1 MEVNYN
7 NTQKITYNAAGY
19 EVVEDKNTTNSAF
32 ANDYDEAKKASNEK
46 SNSIF
51 ADSTDDAREA
61 NKKEEKVS
69 ETKTDAEIREETKK
83 LLEDINSLFKTGLT
97 VEELEQLKELLK
109 AIKEAIKEAQE
120 NNTSTTSIETM
131 ISDME
136 KAIMMLQKRIG
147 GEAVI
152 KADKESDPSDDNML
166 GFASRLEAIEG
177 SLKDLEQGNQDKGIS
192 STSTSEELE
201 LLNRLKQNQ

>member
-19 EVVEDKNTTNSAF
+19 EVVEDKNSTNSAF
-32 ANDYDEAKKASNEK
+32 ANDFDEAQKASNNK

-51 ADSTDDAREA
+51 AESTDEAREA
-61 NKKEEKVS
+61 NKEEEKVS

-97 VEELEQLKELLK
+97 VEELEKLKELLK
-109 AIKEAIKEAQE
+109 AIKDAIKEAKE
-120 NNTSTTSIETM
+120 NNTSTSDIETM
-131 ISDME
+131 IDDLE
-136 KAIMMLQKRIG
+136 KAMMLLQKRIG

-152 KADKESDPSDDNML
+152 KADKENNPNDDML
-166 GFASRLEAIEG
+166 GFASRIEG
-177 SLKDLEQGNQDKGIS
+177 IEKSLKDLEQGNQDKGIS
-192 STSTSEELE
+192 SASTNEELE
-201 LLNRLKQNQ
+201 LLNKLKQNQ

>member
-1 MEVNYN
+1 MNYN

-19 EVVEDKNTTNSAF
+19 EVVEEKNTVNSAF

-61 NKKEEKVS
+61 NKKEEKIS
-69 ETKTDAEIREETKK
+69 ETQTDAEIREETKK

-97 VEELEQLKELLK
+97 VEELEKLKELLK
-109 AIKEAIKEAQE
+109 AIKDAIKDAEK
-120 NNTSTTSIETM
+120 NNSSTSDIETM

-136 KAIMMLQKRIG
+136 KAMMLLQKRIG

-152 KADKESDPSDDNML
+152 KADKENNPNDDML
-166 GFASRLEAIEG
+166 GFASRIEG
-177 SLKDLEQGNQDKGIS
+177 IEKSLKDLEQGNQDKGIS

>member
-19 EVVEDKNTTNSAF
+19 EVVEDKNSTNSAF
-32 ANDYDEAKKASNEK
+32 ANDFDEAQKASNNK

-51 ADSTDDAREA
+51 AEGTDEAREA
-61 NKKEEKVS
+61 NKEEEKVS

-97 VEELEQLKELLK
+97 VEELEKLKELLK
-109 AIKEAIKEAQE
+109 AIKDAIKEAKE
-120 NNTSTTSIETM
+120 NNTSTSDIETM
-131 ISDME
+131 IDDLE
-136 KAIMMLQKRIG
+136 KAMMLLQKRIG

-152 KADKESDPSDDNML
+152 KADKENNPNDDML
-166 GFASRLEAIEG
+166 GFESRIEG
-177 SLKDLEQGNQDKGIS
+177 IEKSLKDLEQGNQDKGIS
-192 STSTSEELE
+192 SASTNEELE
-201 LLNRLKQNQ
+201 LLNKLKQNQ

>member
-1 MEVNYN
+1 MNYN

-19 EVVEDKNTTNSAF
+19 EVVEEKNTVNSAF

-61 NKKEEKVS
+61 NKKEEKIS
-69 ETKTDAEIREETKK
+69 ETQTDAEIREETKK

-97 VEELEQLKELLK
+97 VEELEKLKELLK
-109 AIKEAIKEAQE
+109 AIKDAIKDAEK
-120 NNTSTTSIETM
+120 NNSSTSDIEMM

-136 KAIMMLQKRIG
+136 KAMMLLQKRIG

-152 KADKESDPSDDNML
+152 KADKENNPNDDML
-166 GFASRLEAIEG
+166 GFASRIEG
-177 SLKDLEQGNQDKGIS
+177 IEKSLKDLEQGNQDKGIS

-201 LLNRLKQNQ
+201 LLNRLKQNQE

>member
-19 EVVEDKNTTNSAF
+19 EVVEDKNSTNSAF
-32 ANDYDEAKKASNEK
+32 ANDFDEAQKASNNK

-51 ADSTDDAREA
+51 AEGTDEAREA
-61 NKKEEKVS
+61 NKEEEKVS

-97 VEELEQLKELLK
+97 VEELEKLKELLK
-109 AIKEAIKEAQE
+109 AIKDAIKEAKE
-120 NNTSTTSIETM
+120 NNTSTSDIETM
-131 ISDME
+131 IDDLE
-136 KAIMMLQKRIG
+136 KAMMLLQKRIG

-152 KADKESDPSDDNML
+152 KADKENNPNDDML
-166 GFASRLEAIEG
+166 GFASRIEG
-177 SLKDLEQGNQDKGIS
+177 IEKSLKDLEQGNQDKGIS
-192 STSTSEELE
+192 SASTNEELE
-201 LLNRLKQNQ
+201 LLNKLKQNQ

>member
-1 MEVNYN
+1 MNYN

-19 EVVEDKNTTNSAF
+19 EVVEDKNTVNSAF

-61 NKKEEKVS
+61 NKKEEKIS
-69 ETKTDAEIREETKK
+69 ETQTDAEIREETKK

-97 VEELEQLKELLK
+97 VEELEKLKELLK
-109 AIKEAIKEAQE
+109 AIKDAIKDAEK
-120 NNTSTTSIETM
+120 NNSSTSDIEMM

-136 KAIMMLQKRIG
+136 KAMMLLQKRIG

-152 KADKESDPSDDNML
+152 KADKENNPNDDML
-166 GFASRLEAIEG
+166 GFASRIEG
-177 SLKDLEQGNQDKGIS
+177 IEKSLKDLEQGNQDKGIS

>member
-19 EVVEDKNTTNSAF
+19 EVVEEKNTVNSAF

-61 NKKEEKVS
+61 NKKEEKIS

-83 LLEDINSLFKTGLT
+83 LLADINSLFKTGLT
-97 VEELEQLKELLK
+97 VEELEKLKELLK
-109 AIKEAIKEAQE
+109 AIKEAIKEAEE
-120 NNTSTTSIETM
+120 NNSSTSNIETM
-131 ISDME
+131 IDDLE
-136 KAIMMLQKRIG
+136 KAMMLLQKRIG

-152 KADKESDPSDDNML
+152 KADKENNPNDDML
-166 GFASRLEAIEG
+166 GFASRIEAIEN
-177 SLKDLEQGNQDKGIS
+177 SIKNLEQGNQDKGITS
-192 STSTSEELE
+192 ASTSEELE

>member
-1 MEVNYN
+1 MNYN

-19 EVVEDKNTTNSAF
+19 EVVEEKNTVNSAF

-61 NKKEEKVS
+61 NKKEEKIS
-69 ETKTDAEIREETKK
+69 ETQTDAEIREETKK

-97 VEELEQLKELLK
+97 VEELEKLKELLK
-109 AIKEAIKEAQE
+109 AIKDAIKDAEK
-120 NNTSTTSIETM
+120 NNSSTSDIETM
-131 ISDME
+131 ISGME
-136 KAIMMLQKRIG
+136 EAMMLLQKRIG
-147 GEAVI
+147 GETVI
-152 KADKESDPSDDNML
+152 KANKENDSNDDML
-166 GFASRLEAIEG
+166 GFASRIEG
-177 SLKDLEQGNQDKGIS
+177 IEKSLKDLEQGNQDNGIS

>member
-1 MEVNYN
+1 MNYN

-19 EVVEDKNTTNSAF
+19 EVVEEKNTVNSAF

-61 NKKEEKVS
+61 NKKEEKIS
-69 ETKTDAEIREETKK
+69 ETQTDAEIREETKK

-97 VEELEQLKELLK
+97 VEELEKLKELLK
-109 AIKEAIKEAQE
+109 AIKDAIKDSEK
-120 NNTSTTSIETM
+120 NNSSTSDIETM

-136 KAIMMLQKRIG
+136 KAMMLLQKRIG

-152 KADKESDPSDDNML
+152 KADKENNPNDDML
-166 GFASRLEAIEG
+166 GFASRIEG
-177 SLKDLEQGNQDKGIS
+177 IEKSLKDLEQGNQDKGIS

>member
-1 MEVNYN
+1 MNYN

-19 EVVEDKNTTNSAF
+19 EVVEEKNTVNSAF

-61 NKKEEKVS
+61 NKKEEKIS

-83 LLEDINSLFKTGLT
+83 LLADINSLFKTGLT
-97 VEELEQLKELLK
+97 VEELEKLKELLK
-109 AIKEAIKEAQE
+109 AIKEAIKEAEE
-120 NNTSTTSIETM
+120 NNSSTSNIETM
-131 ISDME
+131 IDDLE
-136 KAIMMLQKRIG
+136 KAMMLLQKRVG

-152 KADKESDPSDDNML
+152 KADKENNPNDDML

-177 SLKDLEQGNQDKGIS
+177 SLKDLELGNQNKGVS
-192 STSTSEELE
+192 SNSTNEELE